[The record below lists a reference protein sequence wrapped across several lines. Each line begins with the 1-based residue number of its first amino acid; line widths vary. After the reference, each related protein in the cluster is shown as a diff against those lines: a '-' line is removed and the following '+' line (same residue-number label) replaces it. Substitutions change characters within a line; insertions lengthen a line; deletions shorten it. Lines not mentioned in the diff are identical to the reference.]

1 MLCDKLKVTSDRV
14 SQLKPYMM
22 KRFKVKIIPLWKQY
36 KAIFYSRWGNYLN
49 GADWFMCEFIT
60 D

>member
-49 GADWFMCEFIT
+49 GVD
-60 D
+60 